1 MLQGNIN
8 PIVDQANPADFIH
21 LFTECPEH
29 LEEFLEYL
37 LQVCT
42 LIIVIL
48 SLPWTLY
55 AYEVF
60 KEVAGINSMVIY

>member
-48 SLPWTLY
+48 SLP
-55 AYEVF
+55 
-60 KEVAGINSMVIY
+60 